1 MNVQVRIFKLIQ
13 SVELEPCR
21 YKRMSMAAEMR
32 NLESQLNQIR
42 ER

>member
-1 MNVQVRIFKLIQ
+1 MNLQVRILRLIQ

-32 NLESQLNQIR
+32 ELESQLNQLR

>member
-1 MNVQVRIFKLIQ
+1 MNVRDRIFKLIK

-32 NLESQLNQIR
+32 ELESQLNQIR